1 LSQNP
6 VGPHTESRIT
16 RTVASTGTATHTRYA
31 TARKGVLV
39 TAVVWWIRAWR
50 VVVAV
55 ARSSAKWVRS
65 TVTPAGWLVIAAV
78 ILLPVGVA
86 VGWVELIGAGAVA
99 LVLLIVAVPFLFGGH
114 SYEVDLSL
122 TAERVVAGGEVSGG
136 VIVTNVSKRIALPG
150 RIDIPTGSGL
160 ADIHVPLLRSGHKHE
175 DLLTIAA
182 PHRGVITVGPVTSV
196 RTDPLGIIKREVEW
210 VDLHD
215 IFVHPVTT
223 SIPSVNAGFIKD
235 LEGNA
240 SSIIVDSDISFHAIR
255 EYAYGDAQRHIHWKS
270 TAKTGKLMVRQFEE
284 TRRSRLAIVLNLDIT
299 EYASDDEFE
308 MAVSV
313 AGSLGVRAIR
323 DARDIAVV
331 VSEEIPDFIRN
342 AMNSIHS
349 LNVLSARALL
359 DDLSTINGT
368 TNVTP
373 VEQVCTLATQVIQDM
388 SIAFVLCGSLMTPR
402 RLQSIAAKFPSNVA
416 VVAIICDQSAA
427 PSYRDF
433 SGLKVITI
441 ALLDDLGHLMART
454 SR

>member
-1 LSQNP
+1 MSFQ
-6 VGPHTESRIT
+6 TESRLT
-16 RTVASTGTATHTRYA
+16 RTVASTGTATHTRYS
-31 TARKGVLV
+31 TTRKGAFV
-39 TAVVWWIRAWR
+39 TAVVWWIRVWR
-50 VVVAV
+50 ITQAG
-55 ARSSAKWVRS
+55 ARSSFTWVWD
-65 TVTPAGWLVIAAV
+65 TVTPAGWLVVAAV
-78 ILLPVGVA
+78 VLLPVGVI
-86 VGWVELIGAGAVA
+86 VGWIELMGAGALA
-99 LVLLIVAVPFLFGGH
+99 LVLFIAAVPFLFGGH
-114 SYEVDLSL
+114 SYEVDLKL
-122 TAERVVAGGEVSGG
+122 TAERVVAGGEVDGS
-136 VIVTNVSKRIALPG
+136 VVVTNVSKRIALPG

-160 ADIHVPLLRSGHKHE
+160 ADIYVPLLRAGATHE
-175 DLLTIAA
+175 DKLMIAA
-182 PHRGVITVGPVTSV
+182 PHRGVIRVGPVTSV
-196 RTDPLGIIKREVEW
+196 RTDPLGILKREVEW

-215 IFVHPVTT
+215 IFVHPITT

-255 EYAYGDAQRHIHWKS
+255 EYAHGDAQRHIHWKS

-299 EYASDDEFE
+299 EYANDDEFE

-323 DARDIAVV
+323 DGRDIAVV
-331 VSEEIPDFIRN
+331 ASEEVPEFVRN
-342 AMNSIHS
+342 TVHSIKE
-349 LNVLSARALL
+349 LNVLSSRALL
-359 DDLSTINGT
+359 DDLSTINSNA
-368 TNVTP
+368 NVIT

-402 RLQSIAAKFPSNVA
+402 RLQSIAAKFPTNVA
-416 VVAIICDQSAA
+416 VVAIICDVSAA
-427 PSYRDF
+427 PAYRDF

>member
-1 LSQNP
+1 LSFP
-6 VGPHTESRIT
+6 TESRIT
-16 RTVASTGTATHTRYA
+16 RTVASTGTATHTRYS
-31 TARKGVLV
+31 TTRKGALV
-39 TAVVWWIRAWR
+39 TAIVWWMRAWR
-50 VVVAV
+50 VVAS
-55 ARSSAKWVRS
+55 ATKASAKWVAG
-65 TVTPAGWLVIAAV
+65 TVTPAGWLVIAVV
-78 ILLPVGVA
+78 ILLPIGIA
-86 VGWVELIGAGAVA
+86 IGWVELMGAGAVA
-99 LVLLIVAVPFLFGGH
+99 AVLLIVSIPFLFGGH
-114 SYEVDLSL
+114 SYAVDLSL
-122 TAERVVAGGEVSGG
+122 TTERVVAGGEVNGG
-136 VIVTNVSKRIALPG
+136 VVVTNISKRIALPG

-160 ADIHVPLLRSGHKHE
+160 ADIHVPLLRAGHTHE
-175 DLLTIAA
+175 DRLTIAA

-196 RTDPLGIIKREVEW
+196 RTDPLGILKREVEW

-223 SIPSVNAGFIKD
+223 SIPSTNAGFIKD

-240 SSIIVDSDISFHAIR
+240 SSTIVDSDISFHAIR
-255 EYAYGDAQRHIHWKS
+255 EYSYGDAQRHIHWKS

-284 TRRSRLAIVLNLDIT
+284 TRRSRLAIVLDLDT
-299 EYASDDEFE
+299 SEYASDDEFE

-331 VSEEIPDFIRN
+331 ASEEIPEYVRN
-342 AMNSIHS
+342 QMLSVRS
-349 LNVLSARALL
+349 LNVLSSRALL
-359 DDLSTINGT
+359 DDLSTVNGN

-402 RLQSIAAKFPSNVA
+402 RLQTIAAKFPSNVA
-416 VVAIICDQSAA
+416 VVAIVCDQAAA
-427 PSYRDF
+427 PAYRDF
-433 SGLKVITI
+433 AGLKVITI

>member
-1 LSQNP
+1 MSF
-6 VGPHTESRIT
+6 HTESRIT

-31 TARKGVLV
+31 TTRKGVLV

-50 VVVAV
+50 VARAATRASVA
-55 ARSSAKWVRS
+55 WVRS
-65 TVTPAGWLVIAAV
+65 TVTPAGWLVIAAAV
-78 ILLPVGVA
+78 LLPVGVA

-99 LVLLIVAVPFLFGGH
+99 LVLLIIAVPFLFGGH
-114 SYEVDLSL
+114 SYAVDLSL

-136 VIVTNVSKRIALPG
+136 VIVTNTSKRIALPG
-150 RIDIPTGSGL
+150 RIDIPTGNGL
-160 ADIHVPLLRSGHKHE
+160 ADIHVPLLRAGHSHE
-175 DLLTIAA
+175 DKLTIAA

-215 IFVHPVTT
+215 IFVHPLTA
-223 SIPSVNAGFIKD
+223 SIPSTNAGFIKD
-235 LEGNA
+235 LEGNP

-284 TRRSRLAIVLNLDIT
+284 TRRSRLAIVLNLDVT
-299 EYASDDEFE
+299 EYANDDEFE

-313 AGSLGVRAIR
+313 AGSLGARAIR

-359 DDLSTINGT
+359 DDLSTINGS

-373 VEQVCTLATQVIQDM
+373 VEQVCTLATQVISDM
-388 SIAFVLCGSLMTPR
+388 SIAFVVCGSLMTPR
-402 RLQSIAAKFPSNVA
+402 RLQSIASKFPTNVS
-416 VVAIICDQSAA
+416 VVAIICDQSAS

-433 SGLKVITI
+433 SGLKVITV

>member
-1 LSQNP
+1 MTYNAESHQ
-6 VGPHTESRIT
+6 TESRIT

-31 TARKGVLV
+31 TKRKGVLV
-39 TAVVWWIRAWR
+39 TAIVWWIRAWR
-50 VVVAV
+50 IMVAAV
-55 ARSSAKWVRS
+55 RSSSKWVRS
-65 TVTPAGWLVIAAV
+65 TVTPAGWLVLAAV
-78 ILLPVGVA
+78 ILLPIGII
-86 VGWVELIGAGAVA
+86 VGWVELIGAGSVA
-99 LVLLIVAVPFLFGGH
+99 LVLLVIAVPFLFGGH

-122 TAERVVAGGEVSGG
+122 TAERVVAGGQVSGG

-160 ADIHVPLLRSGHKHE
+160 ADIHVPLLRAGHTHE

-235 LEGNA
+235 LEGNP
-240 SSIIVDSDISFHAIR
+240 SSIIVDYDISFHAIR

-284 TRRSRLAIVLNLDIT
+284 TRRSRLAIVLNLDID

-373 VEQVCTLATQVIQDM
+373 VEQVCTLATQVVQDM

-441 ALLDDLGHLMART
+441 ALLEDLGHLMART